1 MLLPVN
7 IAKQLRVVLTAI
19 TLLLMVGLNNREVTT
34 YTLVPATKAGHQ
46 QVDKSAAADRHGT
59 VKQKISFEATPSY
72 VVLQQA
78 AAVPELSYF
87 SFVKPVLLHFT
98 PQYPAGIVLRYFK
111 TLLSTSIQVNA
122 P

>member
-34 YTLVPATKAGHQ
+34 YVAAPDIKTGQ

-59 VKQKISFEATPSY
+59 VKQKVSFEATPSY
-72 VVLQQA
+72 VVLQL
-78 AAVPELSYF
+78 AAVVPVLPGF
-87 SFVKPVLLHFT
+87 SFVKPIFLQLI
-98 PQYPAGIVLRYFK
+98 PQYPTGIVLGYFK
-111 TLLSTSIQVNA
+111 TLLSTTIQVNA

>member
-1 MLLPVN
+1 MLFSVN

-34 YTLVPATKAGHQ
+34 YVAAPDANTAQ

-59 VKQKISFEATPSY
+59 VKQKVFFEATPSN
-72 VVLQQA
+72 VVLQLVSV
-78 AAVPELSYF
+78 VPALPSF
-87 SFVKPVLLHFT
+87 SFVKPVLLHLIA
-98 PQYPAGIVLRYFK
+98 QYPTGIVLGYFK
-111 TLLSTSIQVNA
+111 TLLSTTIQVNA